1 MKKLKKKLRGG
12 EEPGDNDNNNNN
24 NNDNNK
30 NEKIGDNNEGVDN
43 KNEETGDNNERG
55 DNKTAGGSLMKAFN
69 SIHNIFAAIGIILL
83 TIIFVLITIDVFSL
97 IFRDI
102 SQYIILFINPN
113 MYNKDTLD
121 FNTLMYYKNSKDDEP
136 YNIYQQQSLIS
147 NIFKL
152 GYYYIIFTSMQ
163 IIVYISLYLY
173 FKFKGIEYKEELSL
187 KNIQS
192 AAATMIIVIASA
204 FILNSYYNNAFIKS
218 LQPKLMVSKK
228 NMIDIKN
235 DIYNNMIENDSF
247 LKELLN
253 NNMRKV
259 LEMIN
264 NEDSLNNVSKMI
276 FTVSLYN
283 YFKINISENKEEF
296 SIVKEIFTVSQI
308 NIRRINPVDYMY
320 YSQNNFIQNLYPI
333 MKDYIVGKD
342 KVLDTEQKEYRVRTD
357 ISNRINNLNNKM
369 VSVFKVPSKKQSFK
383 NYIYTSWIIVVSLLA
398 CIAIIYRDQIKE
410 KLRIIYLIIKPLLK
424 MIFII

>member
-1 MKKLKKKLRGG
+1 MIRKNKKHKYMKKLKKKLRGG
-12 EEPGDNDNNNNN
+12 EKEAKAPPEPVTGYPVPVPVTGYPVPEPAPAA
-24 NNDNNK
+24 
-30 NEKIGDNNEGVDN
+30 EK
-43 KNEETGDNNERG
+43 G

-192 AAATMIIVIASA
+192 AVATMIIVIASA

-235 DIYNNMIENDSF
+235 DIYNNMIENDTF
-247 LKELLN
+247 LKALLN

-264 NEDSLNNVSKMI
+264 DEDSLNNVSKMI

-320 YSQNNFIQNLYPI
+320 YSQNNFVQNLYPI
-333 MKDYIVGKD
+333 MKDYIVGKN

-369 VSVFKVPSKKQSFK
+369 ISVFKVPSKKQSFK
-383 NYIYTSWIIVVSLLA
+383 NYIYISWIIVVSLLA
-398 CIAIIYRDQIKE
+398 CISIIYINQIKE
-410 KLRIIYLIIKPLLK
+410 TVRNTYLIIYETYNK
-424 MIFII
+424 

>member
-1 MKKLKKKLRGG
+1 
-12 EEPGDNDNNNNN
+12 
-24 NNDNNK
+24 
-30 NEKIGDNNEGVDN
+30 
-43 KNEETGDNNERG
+43 
-55 DNKTAGGSLMKAFN
+55 
-69 SIHNIFAAIGIILL
+69 
-83 TIIFVLITIDVFSL
+83 
-97 IFRDI
+97 
-102 SQYIILFINPN
+102 
-113 MYNKDTLD
+113 
-121 FNTLMYYKNSKDDEP
+121 
-136 YNIYQQQSLIS
+136 
-147 NIFKL
+147 
-152 GYYYIIFTSMQ
+152 MQ

-235 DIYNNMIENDSF
+235 DIYNNMIENDTF
-247 LKELLN
+247 LKALLN

-369 VSVFKVPSKKQSFK
+369 ISVFKVPSKKQSFK
-383 NYIYTSWIIVVSLLA
+383 NYIYISWIIVVSLLA
-398 CIAIIYRDQIKE
+398 CISIIYINQIKE
-410 KLRIIYLIIKPLLK
+410 VLRNTYFNKYLSITQK
-424 MIFII
+424 